1 MQFELPQEYE
11 FGSLEWLSRQMME
24 GFVTGLHKSPFH
36 GFSVEFSEHA
46 MYNPGESTRHI
57 DWKLY
62 GKTDRLYTKKFEE
75 ETNLKCRI
83 LIDTSGSMLYPLKG
97 EGVNPRNPN
106 KLQFSLLSAAMLYQ
120 LMRRQRDAFAL
131 SLFDDSVYFESDMA
145 STQRHHRFIMSKLE
159 EQLLAEQ
166 KLGTPAR
173 IADSLH
179 RVADTQS
186 KRSLVIVFSDFFCE
200 NENEENDLL
209 DALHH
214 LTHNKHDVILYQ
226 VSDHKTE
233 WNLEFGVEPHRM
245 IGLEGE
251 QELKLTP
258 EEVKGL
264 YLEEVERFR
273 KKFFSACLQWGIDAV
288 EADIQQDYRKVSQQL
303 LIKRQKVS

>member
-62 GKTDRLYTKKFEE
+62 GKTDRLYTKKYEE

-83 LIDTSGSMLYPLKG
+83 LIDTSGSMRYPLR
-97 EGVNPRNPN
+97 EEVNPRYPN

-120 LMRRQRDAFAL
+120 LMRKQRDAFGL
-131 SLFDDSVYFESDMA
+131 SLFDESVHFESEMA
-145 STQRHHRFIMSKLE
+145 STQRHHRFLMSKLE
-159 EQLLAEQ
+159 EMLRSNTAV
-166 KLGTPAR
+166 GTSAN
-173 IADSLH
+173 IAQSLH

-186 KRSLVIVFSDFFCE
+186 KRSLVIVFSDFFCADVS
-200 NENEENDLL
+200 EEN
-209 DALHH
+209 ALFDSLQH

-226 VSDHKTE
+226 VADHRTE
-233 WNLEFGVEPHRM
+233 WELEFGTEPYRM

-251 QELKLTP
+251 GELKLTP
-258 EEVKGL
+258 EEVKEL
-264 YLEEVERFR
+264 YQKEVSRFRERF
-273 KKFFSACLQWGIDAV
+273 FTACLQWGIDAV
-288 EADIQQDYRKVSQQL
+288 EADIQSDYKKVLQQL
-303 LIKRQKVS
+303 LLKRQKIS